1 MIYDDLN
8 EPLTT
13 ALMLITPP
21 TFDQSLMLSKL
32 QLLERISKRFDGN
45 KRTGGTTDGL
55 ERACRKRRVGRAD
68 GGAAGGART

>member
-1 MIYDDLN
+1 
-8 EPLTT
+8 
-13 ALMLITPP
+13 
-21 TFDQSLMLSKL
+21 MLSKL